1 MYHKDGFIKWLFSS
15 FSGSE
20 VFLFFPLY
28 LITANFCSLCIS
40 YRISS
45 TLKSV
50 VHYALSQFGLCSVV
64 SSSLH
69 PCILYVVVGLM
80 QDPLE
85 PVLLFT
91 RPVVPEKLAA
101 AGIVPPPDCS
111 TKEEVVSTPA
121 NKFRGRIGRGG
132 RLIFD
137 RWNPL
142 MHTPIDCGNS
152 FYIPPK
158 PRPATYN

>member
-1 MYHKDGFIKWLFSS
+1 MLQVINI
-15 FSGSE
+15 
-20 VFLFFPLY
+20 LY
-28 LITANFCSLCIS
+28 LICG
-40 YRISS
+40 
-45 TLKSV
+45 
-50 VHYALSQFGLCSVV
+50 GL
-64 SSSLH
+64 
-69 PCILYVVVGLM
+69 I

-101 AGIVPPPDCS
+101 AGIIPPPDCL
-111 TKEEVVSTPA
+111 TKDEVSAPA
-121 NKFRGRIGRGG
+121 YKFHGRIGRGG

-142 MHTPIDCGNS
+142 LHTPIDCGNS